1 MSKAQTKALATE
13 RGHLRDLNP
22 ELDAQGR
29 LLEELRIH
37 QVELEMQ
44 AQALQESQ
52 TLALRQ
58 ARLYQHLLAEVPVA
72 LCRVDDRG
80 LIVSVNRAAEGLLG
94 AGAHVLE
101 GRPLFLF
108 GFNEEAR
115 RRLLGAMFEARDV
128 LRFESPQHHFKVN
141 DNELLIDLKFS
152 RVPAES
158 GDQAEWIVSLVDQT
172 GYRREHAKLQDALDT
187 NRDLALVADCAP
199 IMVAI
204 CDGCERVL
212 WVNPRFTDVTGLS
225 LPEVQGK
232 VLLDLLSGPDTDL
245 GVVRQTR
252 AAVAADGQVERVR
265 LQSHVRQGQP
275 RWLEMS
281 LVAVRDDNGHLTRC
295 IAIAEDVSE
304 AILAQGERDVHLRN
318 QAMHTVQSDFLSRMS
333 HNMRTPLNA
342 IMGFSQ
348 VMCLAPDGLQPGQLQ
363 KLQLIHDAGQQLLQM
378 VNQALSLVR
387 LEYQTQHFELETL
400 SLDEIGFEAMQLLLE
415 RADEKTIHLRNHLAP
430 VRVRANSQLVR
441 EIVANLLSNA
451 IKYSHRDSVIE
462 IRSAEAE
469 GEVCLSVLD
478 HGIGIPA
485 DSLGELFRPFSRL
498 DNGRN
503 MAAGHGLGLAISQQQ
518 AHLMQG
524 RITVQS
530 TQGEGS
536 VFTLHL
542 PQGTG
547 LAQGQAMPV
556 PVAGVAPELPA
567 SLGPLH
573 LVYVEDDPV
582 NRELFE
588 SVVGLYPELRLAMAD
603 TAEQGLKLVRQIE
616 PEVVLLDINLP
627 DGNGMDMCRA
637 IRGWQAPGLRL
648 VVALSADARPDQMA
662 EAQRAGF
669 DHYLTKPLQIE
680 RLMALL
686 DAAQAVDRQ
695 PASQA
700 RR

>member
-1 MSKAQTKALATE
+1 
-13 RGHLRDLNP
+13 
-22 ELDAQGR
+22 
-29 LLEELRIH
+29 
-37 QVELEMQ
+37 
-44 AQALQESQ
+44 
-52 TLALRQ
+52 
-58 ARLYQHLLAEVPVA
+58 
-72 LCRVDDRG
+72 
-80 LIVSVNRAAEGLLG
+80 
-94 AGAHVLE
+94 
-101 GRPLFLF
+101 
-108 GFNEEAR
+108 
-115 RRLLGAMFEARDV
+115 
-128 LRFESPQHHFKVN
+128 
-141 DNELLIDLKFS
+141 
-152 RVPAES
+152 
-158 GDQAEWIVSLVDQT
+158 
-172 GYRREHAKLQDALDT
+172 
-187 NRDLALVADCAP
+187 
-199 IMVAI
+199 
-204 CDGCERVL
+204 
-212 WVNPRFTDVTGLS
+212 
-225 LPEVQGK
+225 
-232 VLLDLLSGPDTDL
+232 
-245 GVVRQTR
+245 
-252 AAVAADGQVERVR
+252 
-265 LQSHVRQGQP
+265 
-275 RWLEMS
+275 
-281 LVAVRDDNGHLTRC
+281 
-295 IAIAEDVSE
+295 
-304 AILAQGERDVHLRN
+304 
-318 QAMHTVQSDFLSRMS
+318 
-333 HNMRTPLNA
+333 MRTPLNA

>member
-1 MSKAQTKALATE
+1 MSRAQIILSAAE
-13 RGHLRDLNP
+13 RGHLVDLNP

-52 TLALRQ
+52 LQAQRQ

-72 LCRVDDRG
+72 LCRVNEHG
-80 LIVSVNRAAEGLLG
+80 LIVSVNRAAEQLLG

-101 GRPLFLF
+101 GRPLFRF

-115 RRLLGAMFEARDV
+115 RRLMSALFEARES
-128 LRFESPQHHFKVN
+128 LRCESAHHRFLVN
-141 DNELLIDLKFS
+141 EVELLLDLKFS

-172 GYRREHAKLQDALDT
+172 GYYREHAELQDALAAK
-187 NRDLALVADCAP
+187 RDLALVADCAP
-199 IMVAI
+199 TMVAI

-212 WVNPRFTDVTGLS
+212 WVNPRFTDVTGLN
-225 LPEVQGK
+225 LAQAQGR
-232 VLLDLLSGPDTDL
+232 VLLDMLSGPETDRSL
-245 GVVRQTR
+245 VLHTRNTLMEAGEVR
-252 AAVAADGQVERVR
+252 RVR
-265 LQSHVRQGQP
+265 LQGYTRLGQP
-275 RWLEMS
+275 RWLEIS
-281 LVAVRDDNGHLTRC
+281 LVAVRDADGAMTRC

-304 AILAQGERDVHLRN
+304 AVQAQAERDVLMRS

-342 IMGFSQ
+342 ILGFSQ
-348 VMCLAPDGLQPGQLQ
+348 VMCLVPTGLQPGQLQ

-387 LEYQTQHFELETL
+387 LEYQTQHFEIETL
-400 SLDEIGFEAMQLLLE
+400 ALDDIGVEATQLLLE
-415 RADEKTIHLRNHLAP
+415 RADEKAIHLRTLLEP
-430 VRVRANSQLVR
+430 VRVQANSQLLR

-462 IRSAEAE
+462 ISSFERDGEA
-469 GEVCLSVLD
+469 CLSVRD

-485 DSLGELFRPFSRL
+485 DSLSELFRPFSRL
-498 DNGRN
+498 ENGRN

-518 AHLMQG
+518 AQLMQG
-524 RITVQS
+524 RITVES
-530 TQGEGS
+530 HLGEGS

-542 PQGTG
+542 PVGT
-547 LAQGQAMPV
+547 AQSGSAASGDPQRT
-556 PVAGVAPELPA
+556 LPKA
-567 SLGPLH
+567 IGPLH

-582 NRELFE
+582 NRQLFE
-588 SVVGLYPELRLAMAD
+588 SVVGLYPDLRLAMAE
-603 TAEQGLKLVRQIE
+603 TVEEGLNLVRQIE

-627 DGNGMDMCRA
+627 DGNGMDMCRT
-637 IRGWQAPGLRL
+637 IRSWHMPGLQL
-648 VVALSADARPDQMA
+648 MVALSADAMPDQMA

-669 DHYLTKPLQIE
+669 DHYLTKPLHIE
-680 RLMALL
+680 RLLELL
-686 DAAQAVDRQ
+686 DEAQKAAQRTGGKVIL
-695 PASQA
+695 S
-700 RR
+700 